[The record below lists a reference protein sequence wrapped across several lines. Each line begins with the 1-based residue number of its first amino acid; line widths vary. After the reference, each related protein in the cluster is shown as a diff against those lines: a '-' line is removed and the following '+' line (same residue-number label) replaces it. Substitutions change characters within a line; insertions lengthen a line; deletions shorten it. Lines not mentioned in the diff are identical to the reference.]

1 MIWVQI
7 DWVGLVLLILWF
19 PSPKPAV
26 DDRLMAQRHPSIW
39 PNGHI
44 GTCSTFLH
52 QPEVSPQTQPRQR
65 NGSMPPETWNDESW
79 GFARASPF
87 EKDSKRI
94 EPTEKMTAFGGRFDP
109 NLSRMIILKCTRV
122 INVNGWCPL
131 GLIVLTFGYDRYL
144 PNVPNRSSVHVR
156 LFSMNGSVGYGALEG
171 LEPRAADKWD
181 ACSCYEHCWTVAY
194 CTFAINNH

>member
-1 MIWVQI
+1 
-7 DWVGLVLLILWF
+7 
-19 PSPKPAV
+19 
-26 DDRLMAQRHPSIW
+26 
-39 PNGHI
+39 
-44 GTCSTFLH
+44 
-52 QPEVSPQTQPRQR
+52 
-65 NGSMPPETWNDESW
+65 
-79 GFARASPF
+79 
-87 EKDSKRI
+87 
-94 EPTEKMTAFGGRFDP
+94 MTAFGGRFDP

-181 ACSCYEHCWTVAY
+181 ACSRYEHCWTVAY
-194 CTFAINNH
+194 CTFAIIIPLFCYPNQPVLNLLLSHSSRRKLPFCQVSAKWSQKTIIIFHYIYILIMLVYWKIKSPLNYHVLLNPMIPTFLMVTSQFLMVKSHCFG